1 MGDFL
6 LFVAA
11 WAGPVL
17 ILAYVLAAIT
27 GDMEPARGP

>member
-11 WAGPVL
+11 WAGPAL
-17 ILAYVLAAIT
+17 ILVYIVAAIA